1 MAQKCPHP
9 GQQPAVQNVFQR
21 VKQPA
26 PGSEGAQH
34 HRLFP
39 LGSHLHSGQWIWGC
53 GSMRCRSMGSR

>member
-26 PGSEGAQH
+26 PGSEGTQH

-39 LGSHLHSGQWIWGC
+39 LGSHLHSGQWI
-53 GSMRCRSMGSR
+53 